1 MLDKAA
7 SDQTLAQTQS
17 AASPVMSAVMS
28 TEPKPNILVRLLRWI
43 VQFVLMVA
51 IVAGA
56 IVFMNRAMDRAP
68 DIPSKQFTRSPLM
81 VTAQEV
87 TLSNHQPKFSSY
99 GKIVAGNSFE
109 VKSPVAGRIIDISPN
124 LSVGESVSKGEM
136 LLAIDDFVYQGAVL
150 EAKAD
155 IAQTEAALAEGELR
169 LVSEQNQLEGA
180 QSQLEIAEAD
190 LARAK
195 QLLTRGA
202 LTKKQVDDRDLLVNQ
217 RQLAVDQRRNNIQIE
232 GAKKAQQ
239 IATLERLK
247 WRLQRAERSLADTQI
262 MSPIDGRV
270 AFVNAELGR
279 EANTQEVLLRLD
291 QSDALEVEFT
301 LSDAQYGRLLNDN
314 APIIGRAVS
323 VSWTVGTETYEYAAN
338 ISRLGAEIQT
348 DLGGVVVFAV
358 LNNSENQQKIRPG
371 AFVEIRVPDK
381 SYELSAAIPET
392 SVYDGN
398 TVYVIGDDGR
408 LKAREVT
415 IAAVNN
421 GEAIVS
427 VGLQNGENV
436 LTTRLSRITG
446 RPVEIID
453 PNAAAKE
460 PEQPQVETSG
470 QNAGGRPS
478 PELLAQ
484 VKADNDLTDEA
495 WSALPREKRQE
506 LIQAARA
513 KNGG

>member
-1 MLDKAA
+1 MLDKATN
-7 SDQTLAQTQS
+7 DETLVMNH
-17 AASPVMSAVMS
+17 AALSV
-28 TEPKPNILVRLLRWI
+28 EPKRSIFVNILRWI

-56 IVFMNRAMDRAP
+56 IVFMNRTIAQAP
-68 DIPSKQFTRSPLM
+68 EIPSKKFSRDPLV
-81 VTAQEV
+81 VTAQKV
-87 TLSNHQPKFSSY
+87 TLSNHQPVFLSY

-109 VKSPVAGRIIDISPN
+109 VKSPLAGKIIDISPN
-124 LSVGESVSKGEM
+124 LSVGESVTKGEV

-155 IAQTEAALAEGELR
+155 IAQTEATLAEGELR
-169 LVSEQNQLEGA
+169 LVSEKNQLEGA
-180 QSQLEIAEAD
+180 QSQLQIAEAD
-190 LARAK
+190 LERAK

-202 LTKKQVDDRDLLVNQ
+202 LTKKQVDDRALLVNQ

-232 GAKKAQQ
+232 GAKKTQQ

-247 WRLQRAERSLADTQI
+247 WRLQRAERSLADTKVI
-262 MSPIDGRV
+262 SPIDGRV
-270 AFVNAELGR
+270 AFVNAELGK

-314 APIIGRAVS
+314 APIVGRSVL
-323 VSWTVGTETYEYAAN
+323 VSWTVGSEAYQYQAN

-358 LNNSENQQKIRPG
+358 LDNSENQQKIRPG
-371 AFVEIRVPDK
+371 AFVEIKVPDR
-381 SYELSAAIPET
+381 SYAQSAAIPET

-398 TVYVIGDDGR
+398 TVYVIGDGGR
-408 LKAREVT
+408 LNAREVT
-415 IAAVNN
+415 IAAINN

-427 VGLQNGENV
+427 AGLNNGENV

-446 RPVEIID
+446 RPVEIMD
-453 PNAAAKE
+453 PNATPNA
-460 PEQPQVETSG
+460 PSRPQVENSA
-470 QNAGGRPS
+470 QNTGGRPD
-478 PELLAQ
+478 PELIEK
-484 VKADNDLTDEA
+484 VKAENNLTDDD
-495 WSALPREKRQE
+495 WSQLPREKRQA
-506 LIQAARA
+506 LIQAMRA